1 MKGVVFDSDPMA
13 GTLYAQGIAACSNLL
28 DLGLEVAAFPSGA
41 FAQAL
46 KGAPDDAPFKRQFAQ
61 LELFGVQVHG
71 DPAGSDE
78 ECMALRQC
86 EGVLC
91 F

>member
-1 MKGVVFDSDPMA
+1 MRGVVFDSDPRGCA
-13 GTLYAQGIAACSNLL
+13 LYAQGIAACSNLL

-46 KGAPDDAPFKRQFAQ
+46 EGAPDDAPFKRQFAQ
-61 LELFGVQVHG
+61 LELFGAKVHG
-71 DPAGSDE
+71 DPARSAE
-78 ECMALRQC
+78 ARTALGQC

>member
-1 MKGVVFDSDPMA
+1 MKGVIFDSDPMA
-13 GTLYAQGIAACSNLL
+13 SSLYVQGIAACSNLL
-28 DLGLEVAAFPSGA
+28 DLDLEVAAFPSGA

-46 KGAPDDAPFKRQFAQ
+46 EFAPDDAPFKRQFAQ
-61 LELFGVQVHG
+61 LELFGAQVHG
-71 DPAGSDE
+71 DPAQSSE
-78 ECMALRQC
+78 ARRALGQC